1 MELTLQSQST
11 EFVVVI
17 RCKGRIVSG
26 DAVGALQL
34 ETEKLT
40 HLKKRVVLQLAEVS
54 FIDSAGLGALVRLFG
69 SLRAEGGGLKLCQLS
84 PVCFRRFFKS
94 RIYSA

>member
-1 MELTLQSQST
+1 MELTLQSEAT
-11 EFVVVI
+11 EFVVII

-26 DAVGALQL
+26 DAVRALQL

-84 PVCFRRFFKS
+84 PLFRRFSRS